1 RVAHELR
8 GRHAVDDV
16 RHRAA
21 GAQVRAADA
30 RRARPLPLRGHRL
43 FKPVQ
48 VHLEAPLGGDLLG
61 ELLGNAE
68 GVVQAKD
75 VLAFD
80 DFFAPGLP
88 VVHELVEQ
96 VDALVQRL
104 PEAPLLQ
111 IDHVINEV
119 PPGRQIRVADGH
131 LPDDHVADVGQHRFL
146 DAQLASVA
154 GGPAQQPP
162 QNVAPAFVAGHDAGE
177 SEERDGPHMVRDHPQ
192 RHVGVGV
199 FAVLHAGPLGHRVH
213 DGPHQIDVEVAGNA
227 LQHRC
232 HALKAHAR
240 VDARP
245 LQLRVRA
252 VFVLMKLDK
261 DQIPNLQITLAV
273 VAARLALFVRA
284 AELGAAVDVNLRA
297 RAARADADLPE
308 VVLFAQAHDALLG
321 DADLLMP
328 DAGRLVVLPVDADPK
343 PVLGHLHALG
353 DELPRP

>member
-1 RVAHELR
+1 
-8 GRHAVDDV
+8 
-16 RHRAA
+16 
-21 GAQVRAADA
+21 
-30 RRARPLPLRGHRL
+30 
-43 FKPVQ
+43 
-48 VHLEAPLGGDLLG
+48 
-61 ELLGNAE
+61 
-68 GVVQAKD
+68 
-75 VLAFD
+75 
-80 DFFAPGLP
+80 
-88 VVHELVEQ
+88 
-96 VDALVQRL
+96 
-104 PEAPLLQ
+104 
-111 IDHVINEV
+111 
-119 PPGRQIRVADGH
+119 
-131 LPDDHVADVGQHRFL
+131 
-146 DAQLASVA
+146 
-154 GGPAQQPP
+154 
-162 QNVAPAFVAGHDAGE
+162 
-177 SEERDGPHMVRDHPQ
+177 
-192 RHVGVGV
+192 
-199 FAVLHAGPLGHRVH
+199 LHAGPLGHRVH

-227 LQHRC
+227 LQHRG

-353 DELPRP
+353 DELPRPGDGFALEIVPEREVAQHLEKRVVPPGVAYLIDVRRADAALARRNARVLRLALAEKVRLEGHHARRGQQQRRVVTGHQRRA